1 MELEYTTSSGYT
13 LKLKAVSPMLIQKVG
28 ATLHDPK
35 PPVYKVKSL
44 TGEEIEFEHDESSI
58 ADPGTQ
64 EVERLQWKEYQRKL
78 QEVSIQRRVKLI
90 DVMFARGIIFDVPD
104 GVWEDE
110 HEFLGLTVPTNP
122 IEKKVHY
129 LQTEVFTSASDISEV
144 VSRLMQMTS
153 GLSDKEMDDIRS
165 TFRHSV
171 QGATAEGMAAEGA
184 GDGTGPATASV
195 EGVDVLPPLS

>member
-1 MELEYTTSSGYT
+1 
-13 LKLKAVSPMLIQKVG
+13 MLIQKVG

-44 TGEEIEFEHDESSI
+44 TGEEIEFEHDATSI
-58 ADPGTQ
+58 ADESTQ
-64 EVERLQWKEYQRKL
+64 EVEKLQWKEYQKKL
-78 QEVSIQRRVKLI
+78 QEVSMQRRVKLI
-90 DVMFARGIIFDVPD
+90 DVMFARGILFDVPD
-104 GVWEDE
+104 DGWEAE

-122 IEKKVHY
+122 VEKKVHY
-129 LQTEVFTSASDISEV
+129 LQTEVFTSAADISEV

-165 TFRHSV
+165 TFRREV

-184 GDGTGPATASV
+184 GDGTGPAAADA
-195 EGVDVLPPLS
+195 EGVDILPPVS